1 MLFYGLRRAAMD
13 TITYIYFFVGAGIVF
28 AFAVNYFNQPSY
40 KFADEDRSAGV
51 DQEDLMLE
59 PALPKHLTDR
69 FEYTLYLFAYILVT
83 EFIYVMLVLFLP
95 DLISSESGE
104 TTSALLPTR
113 ENIVLSALIITGIAP
128 NLPYVRQLVERS
140 KFYLHDK
147 AQIPRKGRDV
157 YRQIKSYQP
166 QFTHAEI
173 ANILKDERYLRGDQ
187 NEKMRPD
194 LNESDFRIGAWTL
207 EGRWAKLSYLLS
219 YVNRWSKIS
228 PFSTY
233 IGNRELQRSSILQAY
248 DHLQERMAQFRN
260 GELPEPDTVRLNA
273 RVDATLHRTYRLISC
288 LLYLAGKTDSAVDQ
302 FLDQLGY
309 TPSERRDFPI
319 PWKNMT
325 YVIGA
330 IAGSIILGGLLV
342 FLVAELQIVPL
353 VVIISTKNIIRWA
366 GFALPFI
373 SIPVL
378 WVLFIKR
385 YFSFHSEVW
394 PVVTENLRFKKLADR
409 PWHLYLIVAF
419 SAYLVGGLVLF
430 ATSIAVK
437 FVNELPIQDLGR
449 ILRSISVWSVVIFVT
464 AAFAAYRLDSA
475 PNFDRHR
482 TLRIGMRGLGAFLQ
496 GLTTTLVIYLAFMH
510 TFAKGELNPL
520 SLPEP
525 DKGKLGVFCLIGFF
539 LGASLYL
546 SFGFGKLRQRRKF
559 WRRSVQRSV
568 IIHHSGQEPTTGI
581 TVNVSKEGA
590 LIESDE
596 YLRDESINIQIADQT
611 GHSATGRIVKL
622 RGNYLHIHFPDISA
636 WGLMQNCLEIPLP
649 A

>member
-1 MLFYGLRRAAMD
+1 MD

-40 KFADEDRSAGV
+40 KFAEEDKSAGA

-59 PALPKHLTDR
+59 PALPKYLTCR

-83 EFIYVMLVLFLP
+83 ELIYVMLVFFLP
-95 DLISSESGE
+95 DLISSESGK
-104 TTSALLPTR
+104 TTSALSPTR
-113 ENIVLSALIITGIAP
+113 QNIVLSALIITGMAP
-128 NLPYVRQLVERS
+128 NLPYVRQLLERS

-147 AQIPRKGRDV
+147 AQIPKKGREV

-166 QFTHAEI
+166 HYTRAEI

-187 NEKMRPD
+187 DEKMRPD
-194 LNESDFRIGAWTL
+194 LNESDFKIGAWTL
-207 EGRWAKLSYLLS
+207 EARWAKLSYLLS

-233 IGNRELQRSSILQAY
+233 IGNRELQQSSILQAY
-248 DHLQERMAQFRN
+248 DHLQKRMARFRN
-260 GELPEPDTVRLNA
+260 GELPESDTVRLNS

-288 LLYLAGKTDSAVDQ
+288 LLYLSGKTDSAVDQ

-309 TPSERRDFPI
+309 IPSERRDFPI

-330 IAGSIILGGLLV
+330 IVGSIIVGSLLV

-353 VVIISTKNIIRWA
+353 VVKISTKNIIRWT

-385 YFSFHSEVW
+385 YFSSHSEVW

-409 PWHLYLIVAF
+409 PWHLYLVVAF
-419 SAYLVGGLVLF
+419 SAYLIGGLVLF

-437 FVNELPIQDLGR
+437 ILNGLPIQDLGR
-449 ILRSISVWSVVIFVT
+449 VLRSISVWSFVVFIT
-464 AAFAAYRLDSA
+464 ATFAAYRLDSA
-475 PNFDRHR
+475 PNFDRPR
-482 TLRIGMRGLGAFLQ
+482 TFRIGMRGLGAFLQ
-496 GLTTTLVIYLAFMH
+496 GLTTTLVIYLAFTH
-510 TFAKGELNPL
+510 TFAEGELNPL
-520 SLPEP
+520 TLPEP
-525 DKGKLGVFCLIGFF
+525 DKGKLGVYCLIGFF

-568 IIHHSGQEPTTGI
+568 IINSGQQPTTGI

-596 YLRDESINIQIADQT
+596 YLPDENTNIQIADQT
-611 GHSATGRIVKL
+611 GHSAPGRIVKL
-622 RGNYLHIHFPDISA
+622 RGNYLHIHFQDISA
-636 WGLMQNCLEIPLP
+636 WGLVQNCLEIPLP
-649 A
+649 T